1 MRSNGKKNMT
11 TQIEQLSTLERR
23 FTMSIPIAAI
33 ESEIE
38 TRIKRLARTVKM
50 SGFRPGK
57 VPVKMV
63 ASSYGPQVR
72 SEVLSEQVNKSF
84 GDIVD
89 QNQLRVAG
97 YPQIESQ
104 ADAADAAN
112 VRFTATFEVF
122 PDIAFADIGAI
133 AIERPIVEVTD
144 DDVARTLETL
154 RKQRVR
160 YEAKDSA
167 AAEGDR
173 LIVDFTGQID
183 GAAFDGGAANDFT
196 MVLGERR
203 MLPEFEAAAHGLK
216 KGDVKAFDL
225 AFPADYFGKDVAG
238 KTATFTL
245 TVKDVAQ
252 PVLPVID
259 AEFAKAFGISG
270 GSVDALKTEVRGNL
284 ELERKRR
291 VFQSVRDQAFK
302 GLRAQAALEVPKALI
317 AAEAERMAQS
327 ATEEMK
333 SRGASTENAQMSPA
347 TFEPAATE
355 RVAMG
360 LIVGELVR
368 SNQLQAS
375 PEQVRALLNE
385 QAQSYEKP
393 EQVVA
398 WYYQDARRLSEF
410 EAVALEQNVVDHV
423 LKAAKVV
430 DKALPFAELIG
441 QPAAS

>member
-1 MRSNGKKNMT
+1 MS

-23 FTMSIPIAAI
+23 FTMSIPVAAI
-33 ESEIE
+33 ESETE
-38 TRIKRLARTVKM
+38 ARIKRLARTVKM

-63 ASSYGPQVR
+63 ASTYGPQVR
-72 SEVLSEQVNKSF
+72 SEVLSDEVNKSF
-84 GDIVD
+84 GAVVD

-97 YPQIESQ
+97 YPRIEPK
-104 ADAADAAN
+104 ADPADSEN
-112 VRFTATFEVF
+112 FSFTATFEVF
-122 PDIAFADIGAI
+122 PEVKFADLGAL
-133 AIERPIVEVTD
+133 AIERPMVEVTD

-160 YEAKDSA
+160 YEAKDGVS
-167 AAEGDR
+167 EDGDR
-173 LIVDFTGQID
+173 LIVDFNGEID
-183 GAAFDGGAANDFT
+183 GVAFDGGAAKDFA

-203 MLPEFEAAAHGLK
+203 MLPEFEIAAKGLK
-216 KGDVKAFDL
+216 KGETRTFDL
-225 AFPADYFGKDVAG
+225 TFPADYFGKDVAG
-238 KTATFTL
+238 KTAKFTL
-245 TVKDVAQ
+245 TAKDVSQ
-252 PVLPVID
+252 PVLPEID
-259 AEFAKAFGISG
+259 TDFAKAFGISG

-291 VFQSVRDQAFK
+291 VFQSVRDQVFK
-302 GLRAQAALEVPKALI
+302 GLRAQSTLEIPKALV
-317 AAEAERMAQS
+317 AAEAERMAQA

-333 SRGASTENAQMSPA
+333 TRGAKAEDAQMSPA

-368 SNQLQAS
+368 VNNLQAT
-375 PEQVRALLNE
+375 PQQVRTLLNE

-398 WYYQDARRLSEF
+398 WYYQDQRRLSEF

-423 LKAAKVV
+423 LKVAKVAE
-430 DKALPFAELIG
+430 KTLPFSELIG
-441 QPAAS
+441 QSAA

>member
-1 MRSNGKKNMT
+1 MS

-23 FTMSIPIAAI
+23 FTMSIPVAAI
-33 ESEIE
+33 ESETE
-38 TRIKRLARTVKM
+38 ARIKRLARTVKM

-63 ASSYGPQVR
+63 ASTYGPQVR
-72 SEVLSEQVNKSF
+72 SEVLSDEVNKSF
-84 GDIVD
+84 GAVVD

-97 YPQIESQ
+97 YPRIEPK
-104 ADAADAAN
+104 ADPADSEN
-112 VRFTATFEVF
+112 FSFTATFEVF
-122 PDIAFADIGAI
+122 PEVKFADLGAL
-133 AIERPIVEVTD
+133 AIERPMVEVTD

-160 YEAKDSA
+160 YEAKDGVS
-167 AAEGDR
+167 EDGDR
-173 LIVDFTGQID
+173 LIVDFNGEID
-183 GAAFDGGAANDFT
+183 GVAFDGGAAKDFA

-203 MLPEFEAAAHGLK
+203 MLPEFEIAAKGLK
-216 KGDVKAFDL
+216 KGETRTFDL
-225 AFPADYFGKDVAG
+225 TFPADYFGKDVAG
-238 KTATFTL
+238 KTAKFTL
-245 TVKDVAQ
+245 TAKDVSQ
-252 PVLPVID
+252 PVLPEID
-259 AEFAKAFGISG
+259 ADFAKAFGISG

-291 VFQSVRDQAFK
+291 VFQSVRDQVFK
-302 GLRAQAALEVPKALI
+302 GLRAQSTLEIPKALV
-317 AAEAERMAQS
+317 AAEAERMAQA

-333 SRGASTENAQMSPA
+333 TRGAKAEDAQMSPA

-368 SNQLQAS
+368 VNNLQAT
-375 PEQVRALLNE
+375 PQQVRTLLNE

-398 WYYQDARRLSEF
+398 WYYQDQRRLSEF

-423 LKAAKVV
+423 LKVAKVAE
-430 DKALPFAELIG
+430 KTLPFSELIG
-441 QPAAS
+441 QSAA

>member
-1 MRSNGKKNMT
+1 MS

-23 FTMSIPIAAI
+23 FTMSIPVAAI
-33 ESEIE
+33 ESETE

-63 ASSYGPQVR
+63 ASTYGPQVR
-72 SEVLSEQVNKSF
+72 SEVLSDEVNKSF
-84 GDIVD
+84 GAVVD

-97 YPQIESQ
+97 YPRIEPK
-104 ADAADAAN
+104 ADPADSEN
-112 VRFTATFEVF
+112 FSFTATFEVF
-122 PDIAFADIGAI
+122 PEVKFADLGAL
-133 AIERPIVEVTD
+133 AIERPMVEVTD

-160 YEAKDSA
+160 YEAKDGVS
-167 AAEGDR
+167 EDGDR
-173 LIVDFTGQID
+173 LIVDFNGEID
-183 GAAFDGGAANDFT
+183 GVAFDGGAAKDFA

-203 MLPEFEAAAHGLK
+203 MLPEFEIAAKGLK
-216 KGDVKAFDL
+216 KGETRTFDL
-225 AFPADYFGKDVAG
+225 TFPADYFGKDVAG
-238 KTATFTL
+238 KTAKFTL
-245 TVKDVAQ
+245 TAKDVSQ
-252 PVLPVID
+252 PVLPEID
-259 AEFAKAFGISG
+259 TDFAKAFGISG

-291 VFQSVRDQAFK
+291 VFQSVRDQVFK
-302 GLRAQAALEVPKALI
+302 GLRAQSTLEIPKALV
-317 AAEAERMAQS
+317 AAEAERMAQA

-333 SRGASTENAQMSPA
+333 TRGAKAEDAQMSPA

-368 SNQLQAS
+368 VNNLQAT
-375 PEQVRALLNE
+375 PQQVRTLLNE

-398 WYYQDARRLSEF
+398 WYYQDQRRLSEF

-423 LKAAKVV
+423 LKVAKVAE
-430 DKALPFAELIG
+430 KTLPFSELIG
-441 QPAAS
+441 QSAA